1 VREAGGLPDVLGYES
16 LQGFPQEAPCSF
28 QDVGGDEGTKRFLL
42 YALRWQL
49 STPTLA
55 IITFWLSDRYGFW
68 ISAAIA
74 NLVGAAIF
82 FWVDRW
88 IFKPKACIDVNT
100 WEPNCIIT
108 VPEGHTIF
116 IKAIKV
122 DPESMRVEWFKMPT
136 PEGDLIA
143 KELSGGK

>member
-1 VREAGGLPDVLGYES
+1 M
-16 LQGFPQEAPCSF
+16 
-28 QDVGGDEGTKRFLL
+28 KRFLL

-88 IFKPKACIDVNT
+88 IFKGA
-100 WEPNCIIT
+100 
-108 VPEGHTIF
+108 
-116 IKAIKV
+116 
-122 DPESMRVEWFKMPT
+122 
-136 PEGDLIA
+136 
-143 KELSGGK
+143 LSSF